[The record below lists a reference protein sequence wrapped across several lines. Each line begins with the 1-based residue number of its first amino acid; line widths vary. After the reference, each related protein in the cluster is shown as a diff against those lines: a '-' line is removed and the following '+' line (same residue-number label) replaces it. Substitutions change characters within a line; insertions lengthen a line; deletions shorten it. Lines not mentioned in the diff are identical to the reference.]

1 MNDKQKQWQLFFL
14 DYYGESTQDIDGIFG
29 LKSEAA
35 TLQFQK
41 EFFPDPIAHDGIFGR
56 NTTAK
61 SMEVIDR
68 IQDILKSVV
77 PDLVDDGLA
86 GPKTMEAMKLYQEAH
101 LLPATGRVDD
111 ATWELLMLETPRQE
125 APEEPVPELDTGDKE
140 VVVAKNETATGTFWD
155 GIRHFKREEFR
166 CKCGGKYCNG
176 YPAEPDER
184 MVRIADH
191 LRKNLGVP
199 ITIVSGLRCKTWN
212 AIQGGVVN
220 SQHMYGEAADIY
232 AKGVSQ
238 SRVEAE
244 LDKIGGVHYHYAIKG
259 SSNVHFDIPKGM
271 R

>member
-1 MNDKQKQWQLFFL
+1 MTNKQKQNLL
-14 DYYGESTQDIDGIFG
+14 AYLGYYVGKIDGIWGTLSEVAMNAFKADFKG
-29 LKSEAA
+29 L
-35 TLQFQK
+35 
-41 EFFPDPIAHDGIFGR
+41 D
-56 NTTAK
+56 
-61 SMEVIDR
+61 
-68 IQDILKSVV
+68 V
-77 PDLVDDGLA
+77 PGL
-86 GPKTMEAMKLYQEAH
+86 PE
-101 LLPATGRVDD
+101 D
-111 ATWELLMLETPRQE
+111 
-125 APEEPVPELDTGDKE
+125 APEKALKHAVAYDMLKTEPVKDK
-140 VVVAKNETATGTFWD
+140 NGTFWD
-155 GIRHFKREEFR
+155 EIEYFTRDEFK

-184 MVRIADH
+184 MVRIADQ

-244 LDKIGGVHYHYAIKG
+244 LDKIGGVRYHYPITS
-259 SSNVHFDIPKGM
+259 SSNVHFDVPKGN

>member
-1 MNDKQKQWQLFFL
+1 MTAKQKQHLL
-14 DYYGESTQDIDGIFG
+14 AYLGYYVGEIDGIWG
-29 LKSEAA
+29 
-35 TLQFQK
+35 TLSK
-41 EFFPDPIAHDGIFGR
+41 
-56 NTTAK
+56 TA
-61 SMEVIDR
+61 
-68 IQDILKSVV
+68 
-77 PDLVDDGLA
+77 
-86 GPKTMEAMKLYQEAH
+86 MEAFKADFKGL
-101 LLPATGRVDD
+101 D
-111 ATWELLMLETPRQE
+111 TPNIPE
-125 APEEPVPELDTGDKE
+125 NAPEKALKHAVAYDLFKTEPVKDE
-140 VVVAKNETATGTFWD
+140 TGTFWD
-155 GIRHFKREEFR
+155 EIEYFDRSEFK

-184 MVRIADH
+184 MVRIADQ

-244 LDKIGGVHYHYAIKG
+244 LDKIGGVRYHYPITS
-259 SSNVHFDIPKGM
+259 SSNVHFDVPKGN